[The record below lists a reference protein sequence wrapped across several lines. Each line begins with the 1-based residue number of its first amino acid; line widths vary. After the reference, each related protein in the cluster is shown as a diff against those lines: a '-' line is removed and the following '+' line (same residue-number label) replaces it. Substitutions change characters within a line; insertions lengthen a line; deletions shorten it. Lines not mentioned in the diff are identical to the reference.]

1 MPTWLDDAVLWHLYP
16 LGFVG
21 AETSVGEVPGD
32 GADRPVQHRLDRL
45 EAWLDYAADLGCSGL
60 LLGPVFASGTH
71 GYDTEDHFRIDPR
84 LGDEADF
91 DRLVA
96 AARAR
101 GLRLVLDGVFNHVGR
116 SFPVFAEA
124 KRSGPHSPAGRWFR
138 RTGGGPDDYATFE
151 GHHQLVALDHT
162 EPAVADHVTR
172 VLTYWLDRGISGWRL
187 DAAYAVPPAFWRTVL
202 APVRAAHPEAWF
214 LAEVIHGDYAE
225 FATES
230 TVDSVT
236 QYELWKAIWSS
247 LNDRNLF
254 ELEWALRRHGEFAA
268 AELPQTF
275 VGNHDVTRLA
285 TRLDDQRHLGHALA
299 VLMCVAGVPS
309 IYAGDEQA
317 FQGTKEERE
326 GGDDAIR
333 PEFPLTPAGLAPSGR
348 PMYHLHRR
356 LLAFR
361 RRNPWLT
368 HAHTTTEHV
377 VNRGLALRS
386 RPASGAAEGAAG
398 TETLLLLNLDD
409 EAYDFPVDATGFHL
423 AETDRG
429 GGSDR
434 ASAAAAATGRG
445 EDTPI
450 TTVPAHGWSILL
462 GD

>member
-1 MPTWLDDAVLWHLYP
+1 MPTWLDDAVLWHVYP

-21 AETSVGEVPGD
+21 AATSSGD
-32 GADRPVQHRLDRL
+32 GADRPVKADQRVRRVQHRLSRL

-101 GLRLVLDGVFNHVGR
+101 GLRVVLDGVFNHVGR

-124 KRSGPHSPAGRWFR
+124 LRSGPDSPAGRWFR
-138 RTGGGPDDYATFE
+138 RTGDGPDDYATFE
-151 GHHQLVALDHT
+151 GHHQLVALDHA

-187 DAAYAVPPAFWRTVL
+187 DAAYAVPPEFWRTVL
-202 APVRAAHPEAWF
+202 APARAAHPDAWF

-225 FATES
+225 FARES

-254 ELEWALRRHGEFAA
+254 ELEWALRRHGEFVA

-275 VGNHDVTRLA
+275 TGNHDVTRLA

-317 FQGTKEERE
+317 FRGSKEERE

-333 PEFPLTPAGLAPSGR
+333 PAFPATPADLAPSGWPLYR
-348 PMYHLHRR
+348 LHQR

-368 HAHTTTEHV
+368 HARATTEHV

-386 RPASGAAEGAAG
+386 SPAEGASG
-398 TETLLLLNLDD
+398 PETLLLLNLDD
-409 EAYDFPVDATGFHL
+409 ESYDFPIDATGFHR
-423 AETDRG
+423 AETGQGTD
-429 GGSDR
+429 SDPD
-434 ASAAAAATGRG
+434 AAAGRG
-445 EDTPI
+445 EDTPV

-462 GD
+462 SR